1 MVRWE
6 DWKYV
11 HYVGH
16 VSQLFNLR
24 TDPDELHNLA
34 AGDISDPLVRNALA
48 EGVKRLKAICDPA
61 AVNAQCFT
69 DQRRRITELGGE
81 EACLNEYVFNHT
93 PAPGEQSDLSDDSG
107 SE

>member
-1 MVRWE
+1 MCIR
-6 DWKYV
+6 DS